1 MISVVIPTLNEQ
13 RALPETLAA
22 VLRQR
27 GDLEVVVVDGGS
39 EDGTRRVVEDAG
51 AACDRIRWI
60 EAPRGRARQM
70 NRGAAAAAGDWLLF
84 LHADTLLPDGA
95 AGRIEGQPSAVQA
108 GCFRHRFSGSR
119 RSLRLLSWLHNRRF
133 AVTRVI
139 YGDQAMFIRNG
150 LFHRL
155 GGFPDREMEDIAF
168 SLTLRRVLFTWAAW
182 HAQDKAQKASARRLR
197 YSSACRGTEKLGEA
211 YAQLLSWGIDPL
223 HRDKFPSEP
232 KEQKFKSEHQ
242 G

>member
-1 MISVVIPTLNEQ
+1 MISVIIPTLNEQ

-39 EDGTRRVVEDAG
+39 DDGTRRVVEDAG
-51 AACDRIRWI
+51 VACDRIRWI

-70 NRGAAAAAGDWLLF
+70 NRGAAAAAGEWLLF

-95 AGRIEGQPSAVQA
+95 AGRIENQPSSVQA

-168 SLTLRRVLFTWAAW
+168 SLALRRVTRPVMAPETVVTDSRKFETMGPWRAT
-182 HAQDKAQKASARRLR
+182 ARTTILLVRFRLGRSVAENR
-197 YSSACRGTEKLGEA
+197 YFGE
-211 YAQLLSWGIDPL
+211 Y
-223 HRDKFPSEP
+223 R
-232 KEQKFKSEHQ
+232 
-242 G
+242 